1 MVERRREEL
10 VILLHVIK
18 DFGDQ
23 EEKEKRKKRKE
34 KIKVWKLDLKPFLKM
49 FGFGENPNFA

>member
-1 MVERRREEL
+1 MVTVTVERRTEEL

-23 EEKEKRKKRKE
+23 EEEGRRKKKEE
-34 KIKVWKLDLKPFLKM
+34 KIKRLRYV
-49 FGFGENPNFA
+49 N